1 MKKTSL
7 SLSFSNNVLPLILS
21 MSLAVFATPA
31 VIADP
36 LNKTARSKGTLS
48 GIVSKNYPNS
58 ELSRAQIMITIL
70 ATNPHAFRGGNI
82 NFMQSNK
89 QLTLPSEALISN
101 IPIEHAETLLTQH
114 DHFYKQGQT
123 GNLTPPTFINA
134 GADPV
139 ALEKLKTQHS
149 AQTVHIEKLSEESVQ
164 LQGLVKRLETEKDK
178 RDEDLRVLE
187 EKIQVLKE
195 SDSEQPFQTPAGE
208 DTPVTQ
214 RLKDKNAA
222 LQQQLVE
229 SKSELA
235 ENNRTTI
242 SLERR
247 VLEMQEE
254 KQNNE
259 QAGFST
265 GTSNNTNPQAEKS
278 ATMATTEVL
287 EAAPPTDLN
296 GNITSPEQS
305 ESAGFDFGK
314 LTWALPLLALLVGLG
329 FLFKRLFS
337 SKKHTD
343 LNFDELDDAND
354 FDPITPRMKPEDRA
368 ETLETKIEPSEDE
381 SLEVSIKLD
390 VARAYMEADD
400 NASAYEMLHEVLR
413 EGSKKQQKEAN
424 QLLAK
429 L

>member
-21 MSLAVFATPA
+21 MSLAVFATPS

-36 LNKTARSKGTLS
+36 LNKTALSRGTLS

-58 ELSRAQIMITIL
+58 ELSRAQIMIAIL
-70 ATNPHAFRGGNI
+70 ATNPHAFTGGNI
-82 NFMQSNK
+82 NFMQRNK
-89 QLTLPSEALISN
+89 KLTLPSEALISN

-114 DHFYKQGQT
+114 GHFYQQGKT
-123 GNLTPPTFINA
+123 GNLTPPTFINT

-139 ALEKLKTQHS
+139 ALENLKTHHS

-195 SDSEQPFQTPAGE
+195 SDSQQTVQTPSGE
-208 DTPVTQ
+208 DTPATQ

-222 LQQQLVE
+222 LQQQLIE

-259 QAGFST
+259 QDSFST
-265 GTSNNTNPQAEKS
+265 ATSNNINLQAEKS
-278 ATMATTEVL
+278 AMVPTTEVL
-287 EAAPPTDLN
+287 EAPATDLN
-296 GNITSPEQS
+296 GNITNPEQNQS
-305 ESAGFDFGK
+305 SGFDFDK
-314 LTWALPLLALLVGLG
+314 LAWALPLLALLVGLG

-337 SKKHTD
+337 GKKHTD
-343 LNFDELDDAND
+343 LNLDELDDADD

-381 SLEVSIKLD
+381 SLEVSIKLE
-390 VARAYMEADD
+390 VAGAYMEADD

-413 EGSKKQQKEAN
+413 EGNKKQQKEAN